1 MKIKRSDTKVTE
13 MDMTPMIDM
22 TFQLVAFL
30 MIMCNF
36 SAAESDDRVK
46 LPSSALAIPVET
58 APEDFFGVQMTKEGE
73 TIIEGKIVPDSGIH
87 RMLLRK
93 AEYFKSRD
101 KAVSDVTIFI
111 RAHEEAPAGK
121 LQALIK
127 ECQRA
132 RFEKFV
138 LRVKEQLK
146 H

>member
-1 MKIKRSDTKVTE
+1 
-13 MDMTPMIDM
+13 
-22 TFQLVAFL
+22 
-30 MIMCNF
+30 
-36 SAAESDDRVK
+36 
-46 LPSSALAIPVET
+46 
-58 APEDFFGVQMTKEGE
+58 
-73 TIIEGKIVPDSGIH
+73 
-87 RMLLRK
+87 MLLRK

-111 RAHEEAPAGK
+111 RADREAPAGK